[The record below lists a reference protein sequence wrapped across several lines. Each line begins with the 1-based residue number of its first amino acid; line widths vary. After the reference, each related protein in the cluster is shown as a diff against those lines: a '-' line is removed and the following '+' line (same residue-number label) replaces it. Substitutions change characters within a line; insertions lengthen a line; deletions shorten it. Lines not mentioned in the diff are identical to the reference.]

1 MRIIRSMGWVDGHR
15 IRYTV
20 LAYAALTL
28 LGFAANTVLR
38 AVNVSPSRSLLVA
51 IGIVS
56 VVVVVSLRP
65 WRT

>member
-1 MRIIRSMGWVDGHR
+1 MRITRSVGWVDEHR
-15 IRYTV
+15 IRRTV
-20 LAYAALTL
+20 LAYMALTL
-28 LGFAANTVLR
+28 LGFVANTVLQ
-38 AVNVSPSRSLLVA
+38 AVNVSPNQSLLVA

>member
-1 MRIIRSMGWVDGHR
+1 M
-15 IRYTV
+15 
-20 LAYAALTL
+20 ALTL
-28 LGFAANTVLR
+28 LGFVANTVLQ
-38 AVNVSPSRSLLVA
+38 AVNVSPNQSLLVA